1 MRPAVLLAT
10 AAGAAVLLAVPTPG
24 WGALL
29 GVTSAKLAATA
40 PATPIAYPNSVV
52 SANGGGGGTVAGRP
66 EKTDTVTVVFSVQ
79 LSQATLCSTWTNGTS
94 SRSVSGT
101 VSITDGG
108 AGNDVLT
115 VTTVPVGTC
124 ASGFRFGSLDLGSPG
139 YVTATRTYGTST
151 IALTQTAT
159 ATTLRIT
166 LGTASGAGTTVS
178 GGSVMVYTP
187 DPLVADLSGNQ
198 CGLNTAS
205 SPSVVQL

>member
-29 GVTSAKLAATA
+29 GVTSAMLAATA

-52 SANGGGGGTVAGRP
+52 SANGGTVTGRP
-66 EKTDTVTVVFSVQ
+66 ERFDTVTVVFSVQ

-94 SRSVSGT
+94 SRSVTGT
-101 VSITDGG
+101 VSITNGG

-151 IALTQTAT
+151 IALTQTVT

-187 DPLVADLSGNQ
+187 DPLVADLSGNR